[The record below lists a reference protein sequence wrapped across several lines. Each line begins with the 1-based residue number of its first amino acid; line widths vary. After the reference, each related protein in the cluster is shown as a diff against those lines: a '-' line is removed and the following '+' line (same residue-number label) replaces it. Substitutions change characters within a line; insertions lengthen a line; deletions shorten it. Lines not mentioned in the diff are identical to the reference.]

1 MIRGLHSQKTDP
13 GSRSERGKSIAEPCK
28 STSKSLDINMMR
40 VNFYRVEGNGI
51 VECQNGRFLTPP
63 QENKCLLRENS
74 SGTKS
79 KLVL

>member
-1 MIRGLHSQKTDP
+1 VD
-13 GSRSERGKSIAEPCK
+13 PCK
-28 STSKSLDINMMR
+28 SRSKPFDINMMR

-51 VECQNGRFLTPP
+51 VECQSGRFLTPP

-79 KLVL
+79 KLVLKNFQHINSLINLDVFF